1 MLWRHYV
8 NIILVIKINKT
19 EVGFLENEFGFAEI
33 NYVFASISEIHG
45 KLHFTTGRIVV

>member
-1 MLWRHYV
+1 MLWRHYI

-19 EVGFLENEFGFAEI
+19 KVGFLENEFGFAEI
-33 NYVFASISEIHG
+33 NYVFASISQIHG